1 MSIKLIISLIVFSL
15 FWFFLIL
22 YFVRKKKISVRYSL
36 YWLFSAFLILMVG
49 LFPGIINSLNRLF
62 GFEVVS
68 NLVVGMLITI
78 LMLITFIL
86 TIIVTK
92 QKEQIRVLVQEVSL
106 LESERK
112 ND

>member
-1 MSIKLIISLIVFSL
+1 MSIKLIISLVVFSL

-22 YFVRKKKISVRYSL
+22 HFVRKKKISVRYSL
-36 YWLFSAFLILMVG
+36 FWLFSAFLILMVG
-49 LFPGIINSLNRLF
+49 LFPGILNGINRLF

>member
-1 MSIKLIISLIVFSL
+1 
-15 FWFFLIL
+15 
-22 YFVRKKKISVRYSL
+22 
-36 YWLFSAFLILMVG
+36 MVG

>member
-1 MSIKLIISLIVFSL
+1 
-15 FWFFLIL
+15 
-22 YFVRKKKISVRYSL
+22 
-36 YWLFSAFLILMVG
+36 MVG
-49 LFPGIINSLNRLF
+49 LFPGILNGINRLF